1 MKLNFFV
8 ADEIRPE
15 LNGKL
20 TALGM
25 FADNTVVLESQ
36 NAMDSKKSGIPAG
49 FDRLAFVV
57 NISDAQGE
65 KHSFKGQIVDPTGKN
80 HGPEI
85 PLGENVFGRNSSRT
99 IIVEA
104 KPFVMNGTG
113 TYYFNFYVD
122 DVLHPFPF
130 NIIDRAE
137 VIPTV

>member
-20 TALGM
+20 TALGL

-36 NAMDSKKSGIPAG
+36 NETDTKKAGLPAG

-57 NISDAQGE
+57 NISDAPGE

-80 HGPEI
+80 HGPEM
-85 PLGENVFGRNSSRT
+85 LFGETVFGKNSSRT
-99 IIVEA
+99 IVIEA
-104 KPFVMNGTG
+104 KPFVLNGTG
-113 TYYFNFYVD
+113 TYYLNFYVD
-122 DVLHPFPF
+122 DVPHLFSF
-130 NIIDRAE
+130 NIINRAE
-137 VIPTV
+137 VIPSV